1 MKLSHVVLAA
11 TVLLGSSLVFAQ
23 SNDPKQEIS
32 QSIGKLRSLADD
44 VRAKETMRLALA
56 IRKLPSGPEKVGLAG
71 ALCNLATEGYFGEN
85 TLQEVANTLTS
96 AVKEYPPKSQNG
108 KPSYSYTQLAQLAR
122 YEDIEVD
129 LKAPEFK
136 QENDRLAA
144 LDKIRSDADFTLKDL
159 DGKAWTRSSLKG
171 KVVLVNFWATWCPPC
186 RKEMP
191 DLQALS
197 HEFKDKG
204 LVVLAISDEEEKVVR
219 PFIEQNKYDYPI
231 LLDPGRKVNE
241 MYQVDGIPKNFVYG
255 RDGKLAAQAIDM
267 RTRAQFLKLLAKA
280 GLK

>member
-1 MKLSHVVLAA
+1 MKLSSLALAA
-11 TVLLGSSLVFAQ
+11 TVLLGSGIVFAQ
-23 SNDPKQEIS
+23 VGDSKDLF
-32 QSIGKLRSLADD
+32 QSISKLRSLEDD
-44 VRAKETMRLALA
+44 ARAKETMRLALA
-56 IRKLPSGPEKVGLAG
+56 IRKLPAGVEKVGLAG
-71 ALCNLATEGYFGEN
+71 SLCNLATEGFFGEN
-85 TLQEVANTLTS
+85 TLQEVANTLTL
-96 AVKEYPPKSQNG
+96 AVKETPPQPQNG
-108 KPSYSYTQLAQLAR
+108 RASYYYTQLAQLAR
-122 YEDIEVD
+122 YEDIKVD
-129 LKAPEFK
+129 LKAPEFR

-144 LDKIRSDADFTLKDL
+144 LDKIRSEADFTLKDL
-159 DGKAWTRSSLKG
+159 DGKSWTRSSLKG

-191 DLQALS
+191 DIEALF

-241 MYQVDGIPKNFVYG
+241 LYQVDGIPKNFVYG